1 MARDHRKLRV
11 FTESDRLVYRVYEL
25 SRTLPNEERYGLQSQ
40 LRRAAVSVAVNI
52 VEGAARSSTSEYCR
66 FLDVASAS
74 ARECSYLLS
83 VAAQLGFTTAQD
95 AALTCD
101 AYDRVSASLIAAVT
115 TLRST
120 DRE

>member
-11 FTESDRLVYRVYEL
+11 FTEADRLVYRVYEL
-25 SRTLPNEERYGLQSQ
+25 SRTLPDEERYGLQSQ

-74 ARECSYLLS
+74 ARECSYLLG

-95 AALTCD
+95 AALTRN